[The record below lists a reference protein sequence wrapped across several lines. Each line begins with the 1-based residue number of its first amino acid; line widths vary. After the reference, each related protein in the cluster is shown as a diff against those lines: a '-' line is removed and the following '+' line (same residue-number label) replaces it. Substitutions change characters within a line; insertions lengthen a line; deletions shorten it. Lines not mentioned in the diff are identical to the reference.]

1 MQKVIQDALNEQIN
15 REFYASYLYLA
26 MAAHFE
32 AQSLDGFAGWMY
44 AQSEEEYGHAMRI
57 LKYMLERGAQVELK
71 AIAAPPEEFGSPLD
85 IFKQALAHEQHVTQ
99 AIHALYKLAAE
110 HEDYSTMKHL
120 DWFIEEQVE
129 EEATVGRIVD
139 RLQMAGDD
147 RAALLMLDSELAQ
160 RSGEEESDE
169 A

>member
-1 MQKVIQDALNEQIN
+1 MQEAIQDALNEQIN

-57 LKYMLERGAQVELK
+57 IKYMLERGAPVELK

-85 IFKQALAHEQHVTQ
+85 IFKQALAHEQHVTE

-110 HEDYSTMKHL
+110 HEDYATMKHL

-129 EEATVGRIVD
+129 EEDTVGRIVD
-139 RLQMAGDD
+139 RLAMAGDD
-147 RAALLMLDSELAQ
+147 RAALLMLDGELAQ
-160 RSGEEESDE
+160 RSGGEE